1 MERKFGNAAAL
12 RHQVVTSSQELRALE
27 SKLKACALTCYN
39 RAAMAEKEVHTKLMN
54 IGEREYAGLV
64 KELDHEEK
72 LSASLTLADQEVKM
86 LKTQRVLQEQIAEK
100 AADKAKAEAENVIEM
115 MAEVDENKLM
125 EKEKKEQWEKR
136 QASQENTRL
145 ALQKQTELR
154 KLLEEEDKLQD
165 RNISR
170 CAEEYN
176 LRIELQKE
184 MERQKAEMQRLQ
196 HQQQEVALIHKL
208 EKQQMEKD
216 VIQDTRLE
224 LEILQKSAQEKKFT
238 EEKEKHR
245 EEARLSLIRGL
256 DDQVKYKKE
265 QEAKEQ
271 KKDDE
276 YRKLVL
282 TTPNTCAEQVHNVM
296 SQANLLYNFLAQH
309 TIVMHYTTKLLEVM
323 AEESKLDQLV
333 AGARRR
339 RQLDHRQLVEH
350 LLQER
355 RVLRAKLMNQHQLH
369 NQEELAYNQLRKSIL
384 EEEEKQLLLK
394 YAPHLMPYFSPELHA
409 RLRQLL

>member
-1 MERKFGNAAAL
+1 MERKFGNAATL
-12 RHQVVTSSQELRALE
+12 QHQVVTSSQELRALE

-39 RAAMAEKEVHTKLMN
+39 RAAIAEKEVHTKLMN
-54 IGEREYAGLV
+54 IGEREYGDLV

-72 LSASLTLADQEVKM
+72 LSASLTLADQEVKV
-86 LKTQRVLQEQIAEK
+86 LETQRVLQEQIAEK
-100 AADKAKAEAENVIEM
+100 AAGKAKAEAENVIEM

-125 EKEKKEQWEKR
+125 EKEKKEQWLKR

-165 RNISR
+165 ENISR

-176 LRIELQKE
+176 LRIELLKE
-184 MERQKAEMQRLQ
+184 MERQKIEMQRLQ

-224 LEILQKSAQEKKFT
+224 LEILEKIAQEKKFT
-238 EEKEKHR
+238 EEKEKNK

-276 YRKLVL
+276 YRKL
-282 TTPNTCAEQVHNVM
+282 
-296 SQANLLYNFLAQH
+296 
-309 TIVMHYTTKLLEVM
+309 LLEVM
-323 AEESKLDQLV
+323 AEECKLDQLV

-339 RQLDHRQLVEH
+339 RQLDHRQLVER

-355 RVLRAKLMNQHQLH
+355 RVLRAKLMKQHQLQD
-369 NQEELAYNQLRKSIL
+369 QEELAYNQLRKNIL

>member
-1 MERKFGNAAAL
+1 MERKFGNAATL
-12 RHQVVTSSQELRALE
+12 QHQVVTSSQELRALE

-39 RAAMAEKEVHTKLMN
+39 RAAIAEKEVHTKLMN
-54 IGEREYAGLV
+54 IGEREYGDLV

-72 LSASLTLADQEVKM
+72 LSASLTLADQEVKV
-86 LKTQRVLQEQIAEK
+86 LETQRVLQEQIAEK
-100 AADKAKAEAENVIEM
+100 AAGKAKAEAENVIEM

-125 EKEKKEQWEKR
+125 EKEKKEQWLKR

-145 ALQKQTELR
+145 ALQKQTKLR

-165 RNISR
+165 ENISR

-176 LRIELQKE
+176 LRIELLKE
-184 MERQKAEMQRLQ
+184 MERQKIEMQRLQ

-224 LEILQKSAQEKKFT
+224 LEILEKIAQEKKFT
-238 EEKEKHR
+238 EEKEKNK

-276 YRKLVL
+276 YRKL
-282 TTPNTCAEQVHNVM
+282 
-296 SQANLLYNFLAQH
+296 
-309 TIVMHYTTKLLEVM
+309 LLEVM
-323 AEESKLDQLV
+323 AEECKLDQLV

-339 RQLDHRQLVEH
+339 RQLDHRQLVER

-355 RVLRAKLMNQHQLH
+355 RVLRAKLMKQHQLQD
-369 NQEELAYNQLRKSIL
+369 QEELAYNQLRKNIL

>member
-1 MERKFGNAAAL
+1 MERKFGNAATL
-12 RHQVVTSSQELRALE
+12 QHQVVTSSQELRALE

-39 RAAMAEKEVHTKLMN
+39 RAAIAEKEVHTKLMN
-54 IGEREYAGLV
+54 IGEREYGDLV

-72 LSASLTLADQEVKM
+72 LSASLTLADQEV
-86 LKTQRVLQEQIAEK
+86 LQEQIAEK
-100 AADKAKAEAENVIEM
+100 AAGKAKAEAENVIEM

-125 EKEKKEQWEKR
+125 EKEKKEQWLKR

-165 RNISR
+165 ENISR

-176 LRIELQKE
+176 LRIELLKE
-184 MERQKAEMQRLQ
+184 MERQKIEMQRLQ

-224 LEILQKSAQEKKFT
+224 LEILEKIAQEKKFT
-238 EEKEKHR
+238 EEKEKNK

-276 YRKLVL
+276 YRKLVWSATRVNVGSHFISL
-282 TTPNTCAEQVHNVM
+282 VH
-296 SQANLLYNFLAQH
+296 
-309 TIVMHYTTKLLEVM
+309 
-323 AEESKLDQLV
+323 
-333 AGARRR
+333 
-339 RQLDHRQLVEH
+339 
-350 LLQER
+350 
-355 RVLRAKLMNQHQLH
+355 
-369 NQEELAYNQLRKSIL
+369 
-384 EEEEKQLLLK
+384 
-394 YAPHLMPYFSPELHA
+394 
-409 RLRQLL
+409 

>member
-1 MERKFGNAAAL
+1 MERKFGNAATL
-12 RHQVVTSSQELRALE
+12 QHQVVTSSQELRALE

-39 RAAMAEKEVHTKLMN
+39 RAAIAEKEVHTKLMN
-54 IGEREYAGLV
+54 IGEREYGDLV

-86 LKTQRVLQEQIAEK
+86 LETQRVLQEQIAEK
-100 AADKAKAEAENVIEM
+100 AAGKAKAEAENVIEM

-125 EKEKKEQWEKR
+125 EKEKKEQWLKR

-165 RNISR
+165 ENISR

-176 LRIELQKE
+176 LRIELLKE
-184 MERQKAEMQRLQ
+184 MERQKIEMQRLQ

-224 LEILQKSAQEKKFT
+224 LEILEKIAQEKKFT
-238 EEKEKHR
+238 EEKEKNK

-276 YRKLVL
+276 YRKL
-282 TTPNTCAEQVHNVM
+282 
-296 SQANLLYNFLAQH
+296 
-309 TIVMHYTTKLLEVM
+309 LLEVM
-323 AEESKLDQLV
+323 AEECKLDQLV

-339 RQLDHRQLVEH
+339 RQLDHRQLVER

-355 RVLRAKLMNQHQLH
+355 RVLRAKLMKQHQLQD
-369 NQEELAYNQLRKSIL
+369 QEELAYNQLRKNIL

>member
-1 MERKFGNAAAL
+1 MERKFGNAATL
-12 RHQVVTSSQELRALE
+12 QHQVVTSSQELRALE

-39 RAAMAEKEVHTKLMN
+39 RAAIAEKEVHTKLMN
-54 IGEREYAGLV
+54 IGEREYGDLV

-72 LSASLTLADQEVKM
+72 LSASLTLADQEVKV
-86 LKTQRVLQEQIAEK
+86 LETQRVLQEQIAEK
-100 AADKAKAEAENVIEM
+100 AAGKAKAEAENVIEM

-125 EKEKKEQWEKR
+125 EKEKKEQWLKR

-165 RNISR
+165 ENISR

-176 LRIELQKE
+176 LRIELLKE
-184 MERQKAEMQRLQ
+184 MERQKIEMQRLQ

-224 LEILQKSAQEKKFT
+224 LEILEKIAQEKKFT
-238 EEKEKHR
+238 EEKEKNK

-276 YRKLVL
+276 YRKL
-282 TTPNTCAEQVHNVM
+282 
-296 SQANLLYNFLAQH
+296 
-309 TIVMHYTTKLLEVM
+309 
-323 AEESKLDQLV
+323 
-333 AGARRR
+333 
-339 RQLDHRQLVEH
+339 
-350 LLQER
+350 
-355 RVLRAKLMNQHQLH
+355 
-369 NQEELAYNQLRKSIL
+369 
-384 EEEEKQLLLK
+384 LLLLPVDTQNSRWK
-394 YAPHLMPYFSPELHA
+394 VHMIRDISPF
-409 RLRQLL
+409 

>member
-54 IGEREYAGLV
+54 VSFFQIGEREYAGLV

-276 YRKLVL
+276 YRKL
-282 TTPNTCAEQVHNVM
+282 
-296 SQANLLYNFLAQH
+296 
-309 TIVMHYTTKLLEVM
+309 LLEVM